1 MLFKSSFFHGDMSV
15 AHRDLHG
22 SRRSDQAAKKGSKTS
37 KSNLILVD
45 LIILILFSRF
55 DRIYFVWGHHNI
67 GDPDK
72 LTDTEPSGRLPD
84 SRITVSEDQFVT
96 GLIVSP

>member
-1 MLFKSSFFHGDMSV
+1 MESANEFV

-45 LIILILFSRF
+45 LIILILFSQS
-55 DRIYFVWGHHNI
+55 
-67 GDPDK
+67 
-72 LTDTEPSGRLPD
+72 TEYILFEASTSTL
-84 SRITVSEDQFVT
+84 VT
-96 GLIVSP
+96 PT